1 MTIFLTIGYRVNM
14 VKASACAVRRGSPE
28 GKGQGAVERRRS
40 TDPTD
45 EHEAVPVADNKCSMK
60 MLSRGL
66 YLARKGTSWPLETSA
81 SQKNTTPDPRRTS
94 TDSREGREAATTV
107 RSQLHPK
114 TQPRTQDAQGQAQT
128 DSRETATTVSEVTA
142 LTGWVPGRRMR

>member
-1 MTIFLTIGYRVNM
+1 MVLTNDNFFLTIGYRVNM

-107 RSQLHPK
+107 RSQRFTQKHNPGPK
-114 TQPRTQDAQGQAQT
+114 THKDKHRQT
-128 DSRETATTVSEVTA
+128 VEKQQRQSVKSQH
-142 LTGWVPGRRMR
+142 